1 LKRLQIKFVRIMR
14 GYNIMEESKMQQ
26 QSTITS
32 LEQTC
37 QKFKEQQVD
46 THIKFEKEK
55 KKL

>member
-1 LKRLQIKFVRIMR
+1 MR

-55 KKL
+55 KNYDCPKVSMK